1 MVTSRPGLGRAGGT
15 MLISSARRPMKCA
28 MPVITNMVASPPRR
42 ATGHG
47 RSRGTPAAPAM
58 RSASV
63 TPDQGDEWF
72 HLGSS

>member
-28 MPVITNMVASPPRR
+28 MPVIKNMVASPPRR
-42 ATGHG
+42 ATGQG
-47 RSRGTPAAPAM
+47 CSRRTPTAPAV

-63 TPDQGDEWF
+63 TPTRAMR
-72 HLGSS
+72 GST